1 MAVNYSLTALSG
13 INSASS
19 GLGVISNNISN
30 AQTIGFKASRVEF
43 ADMFYGNQKSPG
55 QGTRTQTV
63 YQNFSQGAVNDTGNV
78 LDLALNGEGFFV
90 MDDTTGR
97 YSNLYTRNG
106 SFKLD
111 KEGYVVDQSGNR
123 LMGYNKNQALS
134 TDAAPVFKTV
144 LEPMNIGELNKTPK
158 ATGSL
163 NMDLNL
169 NGQSAVTYQTTSS
182 GGRQSQTGVP
192 FTVANLANMTYD
204 GPPNWSTSKM
214 VYDSLGGEHRL
225 SINYFKVQVNPSG
238 IYPTSNDSNGNQ
250 VGYNQETTDWY
261 AQYIMEDYNDS
272 LGKWVKSGALNDAAD
287 VGDQSKNAYDVTSM
301 LNFSTPGAVTATQT
315 NFIDDARNMYWDTVT
330 NAYVARADEATPT
343 EAKNALDAV
352 ATFGSIYQPG
362 TSTARTQVDVQKS
375 TYDTAISMGAT
386 VSQANIAAASA
397 FGSYGATTAAGAA
410 QAAYD
415 QAILAKDQGGLGM
428 TNTEALSAAGVAYYS
443 YKDLTD
449 AQGTYAAATPVAGGT
464 LLTGSPAKDNALM
477 AFSAINFA
485 LGPLTSTD
493 TDGTTAL
500 DTAVLGLQVDDGTG
514 TLTPITPTATVTFG
528 GAIITDKQRD
538 VNLFGFNKAMDSG
551 FSSTSANIAS
561 LFKIEANASAAEH
574 VPGTTSE
581 AFEAAYQTALSVGLT
596 QAQASQAAKA
606 SYDAFASAEAFNAAG
621 GLSAGA
627 LGYLNPAQEAFNA
640 AFGASGSV
648 PSVSSAYVHAYRFN
662 SDGKILDF
670 NEKGNFAAVAG
681 NTTIPDKVNA
691 NMSWYLD
698 NPNPAGGVGT
708 TEALE
713 FDVDLSKFTQYGGSY
728 NVRGVSQ
735 DGYKVGDL
743 VGVVVNSNG
752 MIEARYSNGRS
763 DSVSRVALA
772 NFPDLQGMEKL
783 GSQTWAESF
792 ASGPRSLGQPQES
805 GFASIQSGALEYS
818 NVDVTGEL
826 VNMIF
831 MQKMYQASAQVIS
844 TDKQLTQTILQL

>member
-13 INSASS
+13 INSAST

-111 KEGYVVDQSGNR
+111 KEGFVVDQSGNR

-238 IYPTSNDSNGNQ
+238 IYPTANDSNGNQ

-261 AQYIMEDYNDS
+261 AQYIMEDYNES
-272 LGKWVKSGALNDAAD
+272 LGKWVKSGALYDAAE
-287 VGDQSKNAYDVTSM
+287 VGLQSKNAYDVTSM
-301 LNFSTPGAVTATQT
+301 LTFDTAGAVAATQT
-315 NFIDDARNMYWDTVT
+315 NFIDDSRNT
-330 NAYVARADEATPT
+330 ASAAATPT

-362 TSTARTQVDVQKS
+362 TSTARTQVDIQKS

-386 VSQANIAAASA
+386 VSQANIAAAAA

-415 QAILAKDQGGLGM
+415 QAILDKDQGGLGM

-443 YKDLTD
+443 YKDLTN
-449 AQGTYAAATPVAGGT
+449 AASGYTAS
-464 LLTGSPAKDNALM
+464 LLTGDAAQDNSLM
-477 AFSAINFA
+477 SFSAINFA

-493 TDGTTAL
+493 TDGVTAL
-500 DTAVLGLQVDDGTG
+500 DTTVLGLQSGG
-514 TLTPITPTATVTFG
+514 AAITPNATITFG

-538 VNLFGFNKAMDSG
+538 ANLFAFNESMTSG
-551 FSSTSANIAS
+551 YSSTSANIAS
-561 LFKIEANASAAEH
+561 LFKIEATASAAEH

-691 NMSWYLD
+691 SMSWYLD

-772 NFPDLQGMEKL
+772 NFPDLQGLEKL